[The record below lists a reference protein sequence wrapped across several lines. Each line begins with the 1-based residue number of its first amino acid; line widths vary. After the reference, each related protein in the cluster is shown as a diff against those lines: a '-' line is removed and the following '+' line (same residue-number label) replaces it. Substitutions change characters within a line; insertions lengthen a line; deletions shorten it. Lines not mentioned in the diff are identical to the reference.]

1 MESSST
7 GTPAKRPGH
16 QPSTAVERFS
26 LEAIQALRR
35 SRKLRT
41 IFLAFFAPVILGLG
55 LSAFQG
61 GSVKNVTIL
70 ADGHAINLSTR
81 EHQVG
86 DVLKSANIDFDRDDL
101 IMPPSLAM
109 VEDGEVITVRRVTR
123 ETIRNEEPIPFE
135 TVILDNARLRLGS
148 EVELRAGQPGLRRE
162 TVERETVDGKVT
174 REDVVS
180 SEVLVQPIA
189 RKIYRGTRTAAP
201 TVSSRQMVATAYT
214 AGAESCW
221 PYVDGLTAVLK
232 KAGYGVAAVD
242 PSRIHLGTRLY
253 IEGYGFAIA
262 CDVGGAIRGDRIDL
276 FMTDV
281 DAARR
286 FGRRPVT
293 VHLLD

>member
-7 GTPAKRPGH
+7 ETSVKRLGH
-16 QPSTAVERFS
+16 HPSSAVERFS
-26 LEAIQALRR
+26 LDAIPALRR
-35 SRKLRT
+35 SRKLQT
-41 IFLAFFAPVILGLG
+41 IFLAFLAPIILGLG
-55 LSAFQG
+55 LSAFQS

-70 ADGHAINLSTR
+70 ADGNAINLSTR

-86 DVLKSANIDFDRDDL
+86 DILRSANIDFDRDDL

-123 ETIRNEEPIPFE
+123 EIIQNEDPIPFE

-174 REDVVS
+174 RESVVA
-180 SEVLVQPIA
+180 SEVLVQPIS
-189 RKIYRGTRTAAP
+189 RKIYRGTRKASP
-201 TVSSRQMVATAYT
+201 TISSRKMIATAYT